1 MTDNDKISIVLVHG
15 AWADGSNWDDVVPT
29 LLDAGLR
36 VCAVQNPLTSL
47 AADVEATHRAIDRM
61 PGKVLL
67 VGHSWGGAVITDAGR
82 HDKVAGLVY
91 VSGFAPDEG
100 ESLNDI
106 LAAGAST
113 PPPEAFAGIEMDS
126 HGFLWLTAEKM
137 AGDFAQDLASDKQ
150 RTMTISQ
157 GPIAM
162 SCFTDKMGV
171 PAWRTKPSWYLVA
184 DNDRMIPPVAAR
196 AMAQRAGARV
206 SSVPSSHVLMI
217 SRPTEVSALILAAAR
232 GVDA

>member
-1 MTDNDKISIVLVHG
+1 MTNSDKISIVLVHG

-29 LLDAGLR
+29 LLNEGFR

-67 VGHSWGGAVITDAGR
+67 VGHSWGGAVITEAGR

-91 VSGFAPDEG
+91 ISGFAPEQG

-106 LAAGAST
+106 LAAGAPT
-113 PPPEAFAGIEMDS
+113 PPPEAFAGIEVDS
-126 HGFLWLTAEKM
+126 HGFLWLTAAKM
-137 AGDFAQDLASDKQ
+137 SGDFAQDLPSGKR
-150 RTMTISQ
+150 RTMTVSQ

-162 SCFTDKMGV
+162 SCFGDKMGV
-171 PAWRTKPSWYLVA
+171 PAWKNKPSWYLVA
-184 DNDRMIPPVAAR
+184 ENDRMIPPVAAR
-196 AMAQRAGARV
+196 AMAQRAGARM

-217 SRPTEVSALILAAAR
+217 SRPSETSSLILAAAHSLTS
-232 GVDA
+232 

>member
-1 MTDNDKISIVLVHG
+1 MTNSDKISIVLVHG

-29 LLDAGLR
+29 LLNEGFR

-67 VGHSWGGAVITDAGR
+67 VGHSWGGAVITEAGR

-91 VSGFAPDEG
+91 ISGFAPEQG

-106 LAAGAST
+106 LAAGAPA
-113 PPPEAFAGIEMDS
+113 PPPEAFAGIEVDS
-126 HGFLWLTAEKM
+126 HGFLWLTAAKM
-137 AGDFAQDLASDKQ
+137 SGDFAQDLPSGKQ
-150 RTMTISQ
+150 RTMTVSQ

-162 SCFTDKMGV
+162 SCFGDKMGI
-171 PAWRTKPSWYLVA
+171 PAWKNKPSWYLVA
-184 DNDRMIPPVAAR
+184 ENDRMIPPVAAR
-196 AMAQRAGARV
+196 GMAQRAGARI

-217 SRPTEVSALILAAAR
+217 SRPSETSSLILAAAHSLTS
-232 GVDA
+232 